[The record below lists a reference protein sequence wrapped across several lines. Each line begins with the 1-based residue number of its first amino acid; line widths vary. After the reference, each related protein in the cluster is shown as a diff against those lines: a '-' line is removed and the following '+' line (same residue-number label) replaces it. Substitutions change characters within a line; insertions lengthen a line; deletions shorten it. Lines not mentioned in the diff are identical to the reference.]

1 MPNLHWTRLGLC
13 ALLAATAMPLPA
25 QPAAEVEGIYQ
36 DEVFEVASTLALSP
50 SGRFLWVF
58 SMGALDVA
66 AEGRWTR
73 ESDGTIVLNSE
84 PVLAPRFELV
94 GRSRDDR
101 PGIAVRLAC
110 DSREAARF
118 LDVVVEYA
126 DGERVAH
133 NFSELEY
140 RTTAE
145 DSPRPVAAVQV
156 GSGAF
161 DLISERVPVNP
172 QEANV
177 FTFRFI
183 PNDLGR
189 VEFRNQRV
197 AVESGAVTALSLDWR
212 GTPLRYTRESSAA
225 GEELPRLPPMP
236 NAAVP
241 TAPVALEVIL
251 YEPLADLRARA
262 GENLVPMDGDG
273 FLVARGPVDL
283 RLGYDG
289 RSIDLGRVEGGRMP
303 LIVTDNAGDRMTAGI
318 NFSYQPDL
326 LSLDEA
332 LARARSLTQ
341 WLDEAGFDPIAES
354 SIYGDIAPFTTMPGD
369 GSEGTSA
376 ASWEEAAR
384 MLADDGQAIA
394 AMRLYTL
401 RAPAHMASLRL
412 ENVRRHEREVCPHSD
427 WHGEA
432 DREWRLLVT
441 LSPSLNAMIE
451 ESAPAQP

>member
-13 ALLAATAMPLPA
+13 ALLAAAAMPLAA

-73 ESDGTIVLNSE
+73 ESDGTVVLNSE

-110 DSREAARF
+110 DSREAAQF

-197 AVESGAVTALSLDWR
+197 AVETGAVTALSLDWR
-212 GTPLRYTRESSAA
+212 GTPLRYTREGSAA

-236 NAAVP
+236 NAA
-241 TAPVALEVIL
+241 
-251 YEPLADLRARA
+251 ARPHRSRSKSFCTSRSRTC
-262 GENLVPMDGDG
+262 G
-273 FLVARGPVDL
+273 RGPARISCPWTATASSSRAD
-283 RLGYDG
+283 
-289 RSIDLGRVEGGRMP
+289 RSTCGS
-303 LIVTDNAGDRMTAGI
+303 AMTGA
-318 NFSYQPDL
+318 
-326 LSLDEA
+326 A
-332 LARARSLTQ
+332 
-341 WLDEAGFDPIAES
+341 
-354 SIYGDIAPFTTMPGD
+354 SI
-369 GSEGTSA
+369 SA
-376 ASWEEAAR
+376 ASKAGACR
-384 MLADDGQAIA
+384 SSSPTM
-394 AMRLYTL
+394 
-401 RAPAHMASLRL
+401 PATA
-412 ENVRRHEREVCPHSD
+412 
-427 WHGEA
+427 
-432 DREWRLLVT
+432 
-441 LSPSLNAMIE
+441 
-451 ESAPAQP
+451 